1 MAALLSEGEAQS
13 MRQAVRGA
21 AELRAE
27 LAASREI
34 AAAAREMQMELRLQL
49 QSARDE
55 VLSERAGSSE
65 AIHAQDSAVRALRHL
80 TVTEAALRSDLSAAQ
95 QEAKQ
100 LRAQAAEAAAE
111 AAAATAIA
119 EVTLAVAQ
127 AQAQNAAAAASM
139 QLAASED
146 ALAASEAQLLLLT
159 EQAPATPTH
168 PPAPPSTPFAGNVA
182 ANGGEGGAVG
192 LEWLHRAVADLTPR
206 AHLAETLAASVGML
220 QDELGRT
227 REEADTEIARMA
239 VSHAAALDAS
249 AAEWVRLLQEQEA
262 AHAREGMTREQ
273 QLAELLN
280 RLAHAEAAGAPP
292 AARMLSGGEGWAD
305 GEAEE
310 GAAGRMSAAGFSS
323 EPNGVF
329 EAFGAA
335 PPHVARV
342 RSAGPLAAA
351 VLAVAAANAPQQAE
365 EEEGGEGIAADGT
378 PVKGWRGSMGE
389 AGERGEGAA
398 ATQLSAAKASAAVAE
413 GAREVALEEA
423 KHLREQGEGMQR
435 RLAEVEAA
443 HATAQAQLGEA
454 REEAAALHT
463 ALLETE
469 ARYEADARRRALG
482 SALDADLASTR
493 ARASAQ
499 LELLRARA
507 EELATAAQE
516 EAQADAGVRLNFRDG
531 AGAHALPN
539 GGGGFEVHHAG
550 GRGGSLGAERAAARL
565 CAQLEGVEERA
576 RVELMVCRERA
587 SLVDALH
594 NEIAALDETG
604 RRHRLLEV
612 ELERL
617 RNDPETPTDG
627 ELEAVAQQLNALV
640 GRREEL
646 SQLRFGLGA
655 QREALHF
662 ELERAG
668 GEDRELRAQLEVLR
682 EAEGRVLAL
691 ADRLDA
697 ARDCGRRC
705 AALRGELEEES
716 SLLRRERQKL
726 GTSHRSLLQLQSE
739 AAQADTVRTARAS
752 VVAQAS
758 AARSLRAMALLL
770 PARRLGGGGAAG
782 SGAVMIELTPAPY
795 GGGGGLDGGAAE
807 WGEWGVGTPETHRR
821 TGGRG
826 EASLVHPLLAEA
838 MEMEASAADLE
849 CVRVSLES
857 ERAALRA
864 RGSLL
869 DALHAD
875 VAALRFEAVE
885 DARNHGNLHF
895 GNGSGSEL
903 VPYAN
908 GFSNGR
914 ASLGGNADLRLVR
927 ELESARREVAVA
939 HAQRHADAAGA
950 RALLER
956 ARAERDEMA
965 AELDWRVSALR
976 AKAEASEE
984 LAAHLAAARMAAHEA
999 EVAAD
1004 SLLAERD
1011 AVVEELQAAL
1021 DALNDA
1027 RRQLR
1032 LSEAAAIEM
1041 HRADAV
1047 AREANVA
1054 AEFDAQR
1061 VRDEAERHAQ
1071 HAHGQGEVEALR
1083 MQADLVRLLQDELDA
1098 QRAATQPQ
1106 EGTPAPPGG
1115 QDGEGAAAGAQVRA
1129 AQGGALQAEL
1139 SSLRANAHSLQLV
1152 EGNLAA
1158 LEAENAKLRTRAV
1171 ELADARARLMDELER
1186 AEAEAE
1192 SAAALNASRD
1202 AQILTLRGQ
1211 VSHLEADLA
1220 DSRAGAPPTTP
1231 TPEVVP
1237 AKRSGFFGGS
1247 ASATKGNQPRPRT
1260 PDQSRMSL
1268 EPQTQSAAERLARER
1283 LREAELALE
1292 TQQRM
1297 YKAHIADLASEIDS
1311 AATGSTVLGGAL
1323 AELDGELARKEDR
1336 LRSLRADLDEL
1347 TQLLARS

>member
-1 MAALLSEGEAQS
+1 
-13 MRQAVRGA
+13 
-21 AELRAE
+21 
-27 LAASREI
+27 
-34 AAAAREMQMELRLQL
+34 
-49 QSARDE
+49 
-55 VLSERAGSSE
+55 
-65 AIHAQDSAVRALRHL
+65 
-80 TVTEAALRSDLSAAQ
+80 
-95 QEAKQ
+95 
-100 LRAQAAEAAAE
+100 
-111 AAAATAIA
+111 
-119 EVTLAVAQ
+119 
-127 AQAQNAAAAASM
+127 
-139 QLAASED
+139 
-146 ALAASEAQLLLLT
+146 
-159 EQAPATPTH
+159 
-168 PPAPPSTPFAGNVA
+168 
-182 ANGGEGGAVG
+182 
-192 LEWLHRAVADLTPR
+192 
-206 AHLAETLAASVGML
+206 
-220 QDELGRT
+220 
-227 REEADTEIARMA
+227 
-239 VSHAAALDAS
+239 
-249 AAEWVRLLQEQEA
+249 
-262 AHAREGMTREQ
+262 
-273 QLAELLN
+273 
-280 RLAHAEAAGAPP
+280 
-292 AARMLSGGEGWAD
+292 
-305 GEAEE
+305 
-310 GAAGRMSAAGFSS
+310 
-323 EPNGVF
+323 
-329 EAFGAA
+329 
-335 PPHVARV
+335 
-342 RSAGPLAAA
+342 
-351 VLAVAAANAPQQAE
+351 
-365 EEEGGEGIAADGT
+365 
-378 PVKGWRGSMGE
+378 
-389 AGERGEGAA
+389 
-398 ATQLSAAKASAAVAE
+398 
-413 GAREVALEEA
+413 
-423 KHLREQGEGMQR
+423 
-435 RLAEVEAA
+435 
-443 HATAQAQLGEA
+443 
-454 REEAAALHT
+454 
-463 ALLETE
+463 
-469 ARYEADARRRALG
+469 
-482 SALDADLASTR
+482 
-493 ARASAQ
+493 
-499 LELLRARA
+499 
-507 EELATAAQE
+507 
-516 EAQADAGVRLNFRDG
+516 
-531 AGAHALPN
+531 
-539 GGGGFEVHHAG
+539 
-550 GRGGSLGAERAAARL
+550 
-565 CAQLEGVEERA
+565 
-576 RVELMVCRERA
+576 
-587 SLVDALH
+587 
-594 NEIAALDETG
+594 
-604 RRHRLLEV
+604 
-612 ELERL
+612 
-617 RNDPETPTDG
+617 
-627 ELEAVAQQLNALV
+627 
-640 GRREEL
+640 
-646 SQLRFGLGA
+646 
-655 QREALHF
+655 
-662 ELERAG
+662 
-668 GEDRELRAQLEVLR
+668 
-682 EAEGRVLAL
+682 
-691 ADRLDA
+691 
-697 ARDCGRRC
+697 
-705 AALRGELEEES
+705 LRGELEEES

-1071 HAHGQGEVEALR
+1071 HAHGQLVRAQSVSVPSPRPKDAPIITVVGVPVEEGEAEETRTNGSPRHPATLGGASSMGGMSSADKDNGRHALVDELRAEVAKLKDESKVSAGVEEELRSLRRKGRELEALQGEVEALR